1 LILAALGKGE
11 AVVTEEELRE
21 KHANRTGESIELL
34 PAGTDS
40 ARNTG

>member
-1 LILAALGKGE
+1 LILAALGKGQ

-21 KHANRTGESIELL
+21 KHANRTGESVELL